1 MGQPAGPR
9 PAGTSPPQRD
19 GRWSCLRRVHLA
31 LSPSGSGPRRC
42 ERTHSQVA
50 TRHARHTPRS
60 ATAAL
65 GGHPPGQGWG
75 TPCVLSR
82 LPGRGG
88 PWLAARGRT
97 AFLHLGSRPPIR
109 GTRDTQS
116 HMARPRPSARPLP
129 GRRGA
134 GGGEQSFAGVRP
146 VLAGEAVGP
155 RGRPW
160 THAAA
165 GSRAWPWGPRVAMPH
180 ACPASPH
187 RSHRP
192 GAARVRGVTCPA
204 EERPAAS
211 REPAQGR
218 RAGLCPSLPGV

>member
-1 MGQPAGPR
+1 MELSTPCAF
-9 PAGTSPPQRD
+9 SPVPE
-19 GRWSCLRRVHLA
+19 WLRSSQVRA
-31 LSPSGSGPRRC
+31 
-42 ERTHSQVA
+42 HSQPSC
-50 TRHARHTPRS
+50 HTPRS
-60 ATAAL
+60 PHATL
-65 GGHPPGQGWG
+65 CHGSPGWPPARPGLG
-75 TPCVLSR
+75 TPCILSR

-109 GTRDTQS
+109 GARDAQS
-116 HMARPRPSARPLP
+116 HTARPQPSTRPLP

-134 GGGEQSFAGVRP
+134 GGGERSFAGVRP

-155 RGRPW
+155 HGRPW

-192 GAARVRGVTCPA
+192 GADRVRAVTCPA

-218 RAGLCPSLPGV
+218 RAGLCPSLPSV